1 MIAEIISIGDELT
14 SGQRLDT
21 NSQWLS
27 QRLGEIGIPVI
38 YHTTVADDLEA
49 NIRVFRQAAER
60 ADVVVATGGL
70 GPTADDLTRE
80 ALAKMAG
87 VELVFEPS
95 AMEHIRGLFARR
107 KREMPERNTVQAMF
121 PAGSRVI
128 HNPHGT
134 APGIDL
140 DVPPPMGKPSRILAL
155 PGVPAEMQ
163 EMWEGTLAGLLSGL
177 SGAARVIRHR
187 RIKCFGVG
195 ESDLEQMLPD
205 LIRRGRTP
213 SVGITVSDAT
223 ITLRITAAGATAE
236 ECQAA
241 MEPTI
246 ATIRQCLGSLVY
258 GEEDDELEHAVLR
271 LLAAQGKTLATAE
284 CGTAGLMS
292 QWLASVAGIAGCYLV
307 GITLTTLETPA
318 RLLGAAADRL
328 VDHRPASREAASLL
342 ATSCR
347 EQVDADYGL
356 AVSAFPAF
364 DPQAAEPERVF
375 FAIATRKG
383 VVIRSTPF
391 AGHPAIL
398 KPRAAKQALNLL
410 RLELLG
416 EVGEG

>member
-27 QRLGEIGIPVI
+27 QRLGEIGIPVV
-38 YHTTVADDLEA
+38 YHTTVADDLDA
-49 NIRVFRQAAER
+49 NVRVFRQAVER

-80 ALAKMAG
+80 ALAKMTG

-107 KREMPERNTVQAMF
+107 QREMPERNMVQAMF

-140 DVPPPMGKPSRILAL
+140 DIPPPLGRPSRVLAL

-177 SGAARVIRHR
+177 TGAARVIRHR

-213 SVGITVSDAT
+213 SVGITVSEAT
-223 ITLRITAAGATAE
+223 ITLRITAAGATVE

-241 MEPTI
+241 MEPTV

-258 GEEDDELEHAVLR
+258 GEEDDELEHAVIR
-271 LLAAQGKTLATAE
+271 LLTAHGKTLATAE
-284 CGTAGLMS
+284 CGTAGLVS
-292 QWLASVAGIAGCYLV
+292 QWLASVAGFDGCYVV
-307 GITLTTLETPA
+307 GLTLPTLETPA
-318 RLLGAAADRL
+318 RLLGAKADRL
-328 VDHRPASREAASLL
+328 ADNPPASSEAASLM

-347 EQVDADYGL
+347 ELADTDYGL
-356 AVSAFPAF
+356 AISAFPAF
-364 DPQAAEPERVF
+364 DSHATEPERVF
-375 FAIATRKG
+375 FAIATRES
-383 VVIRSTPF
+383 VVIRSSPF

-416 EVGEG
+416 EG